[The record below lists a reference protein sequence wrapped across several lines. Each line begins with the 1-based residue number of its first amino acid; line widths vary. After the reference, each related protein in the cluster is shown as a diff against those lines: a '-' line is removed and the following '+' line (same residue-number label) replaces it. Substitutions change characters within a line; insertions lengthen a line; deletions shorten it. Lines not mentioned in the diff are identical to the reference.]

1 MLHYVVTQ
9 SGLNHKTENAEEA
22 QIVPDGSTLHVFVDF
37 SRFIRYPVTA
47 DLYLQI
53 NLKL

>member
-37 SRFIRYPVTA
+37 NRFTRYLVTA

>member
-22 QIVPDGSTLHVFVDF
+22 QTVPDGSTLHVFVD
-37 SRFIRYPVTA
+37 SAV
-47 DLYLQI
+47 LQDI
-53 NLKL
+53 QSQQTCISK

>member
-37 SRFIRYPVTA
+37 SRFTRYRVTA